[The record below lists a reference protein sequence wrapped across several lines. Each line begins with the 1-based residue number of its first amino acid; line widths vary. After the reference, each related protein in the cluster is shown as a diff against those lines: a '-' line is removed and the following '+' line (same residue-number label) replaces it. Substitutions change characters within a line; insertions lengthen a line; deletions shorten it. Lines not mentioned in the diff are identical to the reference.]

1 MGNSKTKTM
10 NSLNLPISPCPESGE
25 GVHKWIY
32 HVCCVFLDAGN
43 AVEDAES
50 YCEERAS
57 RALQINEVQNAYSSI
72 KKTGILKRQRWSKPN
87 PQYVDFVKRT
97 ASGGLYQSILNRLT
111 LTRAEEIDCFGALK
125 LLFQPTTQD
134 VGFNLKKTE
143 NRTVAVPVINNP
155 LICCGADQ
163 SNFRTAPLAFFK
175 DKCEDLQFIVP
186 STMSSIWGETQGGD
200 RSHHTL
206 SNTGPRKYLVV
217 EFDKGEHAEHAAFL
231 HNLHRIIPITMVVH
245 SGNKSLHGWFH
256 VEGMPET
263 KQVRFFDEATQ
274 LGADT
279 ATWNRSLFVRMPD
292 GKRAN
297 GNRQSILYFNHQKYQ
312 TPIN

>member
-1 MGNSKTKTM
+1 M

-25 GVHKWIY
+25 GVHKWVY

-72 KKTGILKRQRWSKPN
+72 KKTGILKRQRWSKPSQ
-87 PQYVDFVKRT
+87 QYVDFVKRT
-97 ASGGLYQSILNRLT
+97 ARGGLYQSILNRLT

-125 LLFQPTTQD
+125 LLFPD
-134 VGFNLKKTE
+134 DIESGDWS
-143 NRTVAVPVINNP
+143 
-155 LICCGADQ
+155 LICCGASQ
-163 SNFRTAPLAFFK
+163 SDFRTAPLAFFK

-200 RSHHTL
+200 RSQHTL
-206 SNTGPRKYLVV
+206 ANTGPRKYLVV
-217 EFDKGEHAEHAAFL
+217 EFDKGEHADHAAFL

-256 VEGMPET
+256 VEGMSET
-263 KQVRFFDEATQ
+263 KQISFFDEATQ

-297 GNRQSILYFNHQKYQ
+297 GKRQSILYFNHPKYQ
-312 TPIN
+312 TPI

>member
-1 MGNSKTKTM
+1 M

-25 GVHKWIY
+25 GVHKWVY

-72 KKTGILKRQRWSKPN
+72 KKTGILKRQRWSKPSQ
-87 PQYVDFVKRT
+87 QYVDFIKRT
-97 ASGGLYQSILNRLT
+97 ARGGLYQSILNRLT

-125 LLFQPTTQD
+125 LLFPD
-134 VGFNLKKTE
+134 DIESGDWS
-143 NRTVAVPVINNP
+143 
-155 LICCGADQ
+155 LICCGASQ
-163 SNFRTAPLAFFK
+163 SDFRTAPLAFFK

-200 RSHHTL
+200 RSQHTL
-206 SNTGPRKYLVV
+206 ANTGPRKYLVV
-217 EFDKGEHAEHAAFL
+217 EFDKGEHADHAAFL

-256 VEGMPET
+256 VEGMSET
-263 KQVRFFDEATQ
+263 KQISFFDEATQ

-297 GNRQSILYFNHQKYQ
+297 GKRQSILYFNHPKYQ
-312 TPIN
+312 TPI

>member
-1 MGNSKTKTM
+1 M
-10 NSLNLPISPCPESGE
+10 NNLNLPISPCPESGE
-25 GVHKWIY
+25 GVHKWVY

-87 PQYVDFVKRT
+87 QQYVDFIKRT
-97 ASGGLYQSILNRLT
+97 ARGGLYQSILNRLT

-125 LLFQPTTQD
+125 LLFPD
-134 VGFNLKKTE
+134 DIESGDWS
-143 NRTVAVPVINNP
+143 
-155 LICCGADQ
+155 LICCGASQ
-163 SNFRTAPLAFFK
+163 SDFRTAPLAFFK

-200 RSHHTL
+200 RSQHTL
-206 SNTGPRKYLVV
+206 ANTGPRKYLVV
-217 EFDKGEHAEHAAFL
+217 EFDKGEHADHAAFL

-256 VEGMPET
+256 VEGMSET
-263 KQVRFFDEATQ
+263 KQISFFDEATQ

-297 GNRQSILYFNHQKYQ
+297 GKRQSILYFNHPKYQ
-312 TPIN
+312 TPI

>member
-1 MGNSKTKTM
+1 
-10 NSLNLPISPCPESGE
+10 
-25 GVHKWIY
+25 
-32 HVCCVFLDAGN
+32 VFLDAGN
-43 AVEDAES
+43 SVEDAES

-87 PQYVDFVKRT
+87 QQYVDFVKRT

-125 LLFQPTTQD
+125 LLFPD
-134 VGFNLKKTE
+134 DIESGDWS
-143 NRTVAVPVINNP
+143 
-155 LICCGADQ
+155 LICCGASQ
-163 SNFRTAPLAFFK
+163 SDFRTAPLAFFK

-200 RSHHTL
+200 RSQHTL

-297 GNRQSILYFNHQKYQ
+297 GKRQSILYFNHPKYQ
-312 TPIN
+312 TPIS